1 MHDPTRQNKQ
11 GRTARSTLDQ
21 NLGVGMQLD
30 DDDGNNNNGDSQPKR
45 PPNSYM
51 LFCNDT
57 REKLL
62 QREPN
67 LNYKTVMTRLGELWN
82 TLLPEEKQPYVEQ
95 AKQSQAE
102 FKMKHPDYKYKKRK
116 PKASHQAANQLV
128 LPTGISNAEA
138 SYLMLLGAQTLLNQK
153 QGQNIGGNNIL
164 SQIQPSAAAAPT
176 TSHAAAIAAAVAGV
190 TPGLAT
196 NKKNQN
202 TNNTVQNAQTGM
214 NGMNP
219 QAAMN
224 IQPVPGMNPQAVVGM
239 SGGGSNVGI
248 GNTGVGMNG
257 TPGSKVDDLNMFQ
270 GPNELPFHLNSL
282 NIDNKMTP
290 VNALNAAIQLQ
301 ASVPANQGMT
311 HMQSPQNNY
320 QWGNQQRK

>member
-1 MHDPTRQNKQ
+1 MDPTRQNKQ

-21 NLGVGMQLD
+21 NLGVGMQSD
-30 DDDGNNNNGDSQPKR
+30 DDEGSNNNEDSPIKR

-67 LNYKTVMTRLGELWN
+67 LNYKTVMTRLGELWKA
-82 TLLPEEKQPYVEQ
+82 LSKEERQPYVDQ

-102 FKMKHPDYKYKKRK
+102 FKLKHPEYKYKPRK
-116 PKASHQAANQLV
+116 PKASHHAANQLV
-128 LPTGISNAEA
+128 LPNGISNAEA

-176 TSHAAAIAAAVAGV
+176 TSHAAAVAATVAGV
-190 TPGLAT
+190 TPGLAAS

-202 TNNTVQNAQTGM
+202 SNNTVQNPQGGLAGL
-214 NGMNP
+214 NP
-219 QAAMN
+219 QAAMG
-224 IQPVPGMNPQAVVGM
+224 IQNVPGMNPQSVVGM
-239 SGGGSNVGI
+239 GSA
-248 GNTGVGMNG
+248 GNNG
-257 TPGSKVDDLNMFQ
+257 LNGPPGSKVDDLNMFQ

-282 NIDNKMTP
+282 GNLENKMAP

-301 ASVPANQGMT
+301 ASVPANQGIS
-311 HMQSPQNNY
+311 HMQPPQNNY
-320 QWGNQQRK
+320 QWGSTQRK